1 MIKVQ
6 DKIYQWSVDV
16 PVYVSSSEVV
26 QFAQVG
32 SDETINVE
40 PKAFGGSYVCTIPN
54 VLLQEARD
62 IFIYSGGDGVL
73 YADAID
79 LPQFEY
85 RYTETDEPLPDDIA
99 SEVMTFA
106 VND

>member
-1 MIKVQ
+1 MVVQTIKV
-6 DKIYQWSVDV
+6 
-16 PVYVSSSEVV
+16 
-26 QFAQVG
+26 
-32 SDETINVE
+32 INGN
-40 PKAFGGSYVCTIPN
+40 P
-54 VLLQEARD
+54 
-62 IFIYSGGDGVL
+62 FIYHYSDAGFYIERDGVL

>member
-1 MIKVQ
+1 MVIQGIK
-6 DKIYQWSVDV
+6 
-16 PVYVSSSEVV
+16 
-26 QFAQVG
+26 
-32 SDETINVE
+32 TINGNSFV
-40 PKAFGGSYVCTIPN
+40 YH
-54 VLLQEARD
+54 
-62 IFIYSGGDGVL
+62 YSDAGFYIERDGVK
-73 YADAID
+73 YIDAFD